1 MIERFLACVL
11 LIAPGAATA
20 QSNPGPQDASADR
33 SGTVTVDPG
42 RPSERDGL
50 SARGGAEAIRSN
62 NAFAETIGR
71 VIYSPVGTTVNSQR
85 IAPR

>member
-1 MIERFLACVL
+1 MIERRLACAL
-11 LIAPGAATA
+11 LLVATGANA
-20 QSNPGPQDASADR
+20 QTNPGPQDASAGR
-33 SGTVTVDPG
+33 TGTVTVDPG

-62 NAFAETIGR
+62 NAFSETIGR
-71 VIYSPVGTTVNSQR
+71 LIYSTIGTTVNSQR